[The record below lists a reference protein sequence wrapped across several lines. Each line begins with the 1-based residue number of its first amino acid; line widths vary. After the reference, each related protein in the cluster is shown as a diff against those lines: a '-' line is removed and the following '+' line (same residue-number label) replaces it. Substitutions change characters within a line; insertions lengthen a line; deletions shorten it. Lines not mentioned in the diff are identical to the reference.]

1 MLQAFPRAKPCD
13 HDDAIPIA
21 GMARQVP
28 LVIKEEAPS
37 SRLVAA
43 ELSKLDVRKRL
54 HEIAFWHTRSDAD
67 AEDLVADALV
77 RVLEPDDR
85 PWDPSERSFL
95 VHMAF
100 VMQQHWTQ
108 QKRRLRFRNEVSDEG
123 VAQER
128 TSSDSAPVD
137 DEVDRTRTLEVR
149 RELGERVFARLE
161 DPLTRKVFKLGAE
174 EDLKPSVQAERL
186 GCSVGAI
193 QLAYK
198 QITYH
203 GRIVLEEWNESE
215 KRRMDELRERAMKPE
230 EERAP

>member
-1 MLQAFPRAKPCD
+1 MGR
-13 HDDAIPIA
+13 H
-21 GMARQVP
+21 VP
-28 LVIKEEAPS
+28 VVINDEAPS
-37 SRLVAA
+37 SRLVGA
-43 ELSKLDVRKRL
+43 ELLKIGVRKRL

-77 RVLEPDDR
+77 RVLEPEDR
-85 PWDPSERSFL
+85 PWDPNKRLFL
-95 VHMAF
+95 VHMAL
-100 VMQQHWTQ
+100 VMQQHWTR

-123 VAQER
+123 VAQEI
-128 TSSDSAPVD
+128 TSSDAAPVD
-137 DEVDRTRTLEVR
+137 DEVDRTRTLEVQ

-174 EDLKPSVQAERL
+174 EDLKPSQQADRL
-186 GCSVGAI
+186 ECSVDAI
-193 QLAYK
+193 HLAYK

-215 KRRMDELRERAMKPE
+215 KRRMDELRERAKGPN